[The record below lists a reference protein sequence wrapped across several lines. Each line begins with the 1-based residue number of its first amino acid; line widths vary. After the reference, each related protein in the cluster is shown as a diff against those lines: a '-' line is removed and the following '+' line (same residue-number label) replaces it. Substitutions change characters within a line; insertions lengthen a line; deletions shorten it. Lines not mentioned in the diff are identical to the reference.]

1 MQTFL
6 PFANFRES
14 AKSLDMK
21 RLGKQ
26 RVEVLILLKSM
37 LGTTPTKG
45 WKNHPCRNMWRGHEN
60 ALAEYGMTVCMIWKE
75 RGYKD
80 TCYEKIR
87 AYYDESKPTTFP
99 WWLGMLDVHL
109 THQSMLIKKYPDY
122 YKQQFPDAPEGLEYI
137 WPSSNPNT
145 FQVLTSK

>member
-1 MQTFL
+1 MQTFV

-14 AKSLDMK
+14 AKCLDMK

-26 RVEVLILLKSM
+26 RVEVLQLLNSFHR
-37 LGTTPTKG
+37 PNYKG
-45 WKNHPCRNMWRGHEN
+45 WKNHPCREMWRGHEN
-60 ALAEYGMTVCMIWKE
+60 ALALYGMIVCEVWRE

-87 AYYDESKPTTFP
+87 VYYDESKPTTYP
-99 WWLGMLDVHL
+99 WWLGMLDIHL
-109 THQSMLIKKYPDY
+109 SHQSMLIKKYPEY

-145 FQVLTSK
+145 FQTLISK

>member
-1 MQTFL
+1 MQTFV
-6 PFANFRES
+6 PYANFRES

-45 WKNHPCRNMWRGHEN
+45 WKNHPCREMWCGHEN
-60 ALAEYGMTVCMIWKE
+60 ALAEYGMTVCEVWKE

-80 TCYEKIR
+80 TCYEKIG
-87 AYYDESKPTTFP
+87 AYYDKSKPTTYP
-99 WWLGMLDVHL
+99 WWLGMIDIHL
-109 THQSMLIKKYPDY
+109 SHQSMLIKKYPDY
-122 YKQQFPDAPEGLEYI
+122 YKQQFPDAPEDLEYI

-145 FQVLTSK
+145 FQTLTSK

>member
-1 MQTFL
+1 
-6 PFANFRES
+6 
-14 AKSLDMK
+14 MK

-45 WKNHPCRNMWRGHEN
+45 WKNHPCREMWRGHEN
-60 ALAEYGMTVCMIWKE
+60 ALALYGMIICEVWKE

-80 TCYEKIR
+80 TCYDKIR
-87 AYYDESKPTTFP
+87 VYYDESKDTTFP

-109 THQSMLIKKYPDY
+109 THQ
-122 YKQQFPDAPEGLEYI
+122 
-137 WPSSNPNT
+137 
-145 FQVLTSK
+145 

>member
-26 RVEVLILLKSM
+26 RVEVLQLLNSFHK
-37 LGTTPTKG
+37 PDYKG
-45 WKNHPCRNMWRGHEN
+45 WKNHPCREMWRGHEN
-60 ALAEYGMTVCMIWKE
+60 ALALYGMVICEVWKE

-87 AYYDESKPTTFP
+87 VYYDESKDTTFP

>member
-1 MQTFL
+1 
-6 PFANFRES
+6 
-14 AKSLDMK
+14 MK

-45 WKNHPCRNMWRGHEN
+45 WKNHPCREMWRGHEN
-60 ALAEYGMTVCMIWKE
+60 ALAEYGMIVCEVWKE

-80 TCYEKIR
+80 TCYEKIPV
-87 AYYDESKPTTFP
+87 YYDESKPTTYP
-99 WWLGMLDVHL
+99 WWLGMIDIHL
-109 THQSMLIKKYPDY
+109 SHQSMLIKKYPDY
-122 YKQQFPDAPEGLEYI
+122 YKQQFPDAPEDLEYI

-145 FQVLTSK
+145 FQTLTSK